1 MEIKPGKPHTPF
13 NQILLESIDETL
25 TTLGDANKTAMYNS
39 LNAYFYIAKNQIP
52 SKIDTFTKVLRAV
65 FGNASLHL
73 EKIIIKHVENK
84 TGITTP
90 AAAQA
95 SSLQD
100 KVRAIRSEYEKT
112 L

>member
-1 MEIKPGKPHTPF
+1 MEIKQDKPHTPF

-52 SKIDTFTKVLRAV
+52 SKIDTFTKVLKAV
-65 FGNASLHL
+65 FGNSSLHL

-84 TGITTP
+84 TGIATP
-90 AAAQA
+90 ALAQVG
-95 SSLQD
+95 SLQD